1 MKRTLLVALLLICAS
16 VLCACG
22 DALPAESP
30 APEVVST
37 PAPTVLVPLPQSS
50 PEALPEETPK
60 EPEAP
65 EISPAPTAEP
75 SETQTPTPTLTPA
88 PSPTLAPTPVPTP
101 VPTPAPTPRPAATPN
116 PNADTHSLQY
126 EDMKAMWLSQY
137 DLADIYA
144 AGGAQRSRED
154 FTARMAQ
161 VLDNVKAEGFNTVIL
176 QLRPFADS
184 MYPSEY
190 YPMSSFVTGR
200 IGAAANY
207 DPVAIAVEL
216 AHERELSIH
225 AWINPLRG
233 MYEKEMDNVSARYPM
248 RQWYDNAELRGKYIV
263 AVGGRW
269 YLNPAYE
276 EVRELIRAGAEEA
289 LNLYD
294 FDGLHMD
301 DYFYPHTDASFDADA
316 YAGYKNSGGIMSLA
330 DFRRNNVNILVEE
343 LYSTTHRSGGE
354 RLFGI
359 SPGGNSNTAYNS
371 QYADIYSWCSKP
383 GYVDYI
389 CPQVY
394 WGLEHATHDFLKVTR
409 EFQNMIKTDSVDL
422 IIGMTFGKAYSKE
435 DQWAGSGKDEWKQN
449 DDILL
454 RCLQSTAQLDSCR
467 GVAVFCYQ
475 YFYEPL
481 SGEAVEETAAER
493 ENFMTL
499 FPNISWK

>member
-1 MKRTLLVALLLICAS
+1 MKKVLAAAIISFGLF
-16 VLCACG
+16 LCACG
-22 DALPAESP
+22 NSIVEEQHLSELT
-30 APEVVST
+30 ET
-37 PAPTVLVPLPQSS
+37 PAQTTVLPLPQN
-50 PEALPEETPK
+50 
-60 EPEAP
+60 
-65 EISPAPTAEP
+65 
-75 SETQTPTPTLTPA
+75 
-88 PSPTLAPTPVPTP
+88 
-101 VPTPAPTPRPAATPN
+101 TPN
-116 PNADTHSLQY
+116 DSSHEDRADIYSLQY

-144 AGGAQRSRED
+144 SGGTQRSSED
-154 FTARMAQ
+154 FTARMEQ

-190 YPMSSFVTGR
+190 YPMSSFVTGK
-200 IGAAANY
+200 IGAEPSY
-207 DPVAIAVEL
+207 DPIAITLEL
-216 AHERELSIH
+216 AHARELSIH

-233 MYEKEMDNVSARYPM
+233 MYETEMESVGARYPM
-248 RQWYDNAELRGKYIV
+248 RQWYDDPELRGKYIV

-276 EVRELIRAGAEEA
+276 EVRELILAGAEEA
-289 LNLYD
+289 LTVYD

-301 DYFYPHTDASFDADA
+301 DYFYPTTDEAFDAAA
-316 YAGYKNSGGIMSLA
+316 YLEYENSGGTMSLA
-330 DFRRNNVNILVEE
+330 DFRRNNINILVEE
-343 LYSTTHRSGGE
+343 LYSITHLSGEG

-359 SPGGNSNTAYNS
+359 SPGGNSNTAYGS
-371 QYADIYSWCSKP
+371 QYADIYTWCSKA

-389 CPQVY
+389 CPQIY
-394 WGLEHATHDFLKVTR
+394 WGLEHETHDFLRVTR
-409 EFQNMIKTDSVDL
+409 EFQDMIKTDSVDL

-454 RCLQSTAQLDSCR
+454 RCLQSTLDLDSCR

-481 SGEAVEETAAER
+481 SGEKVEETAAER

>member
-1 MKRTLLVALLLICAS
+1 MKKTLLALLLICALS
-16 VLCACG
+16 LCACG
-22 DALPAESP
+22 EALPAETP
-30 APEVVST
+30 APENAAT
-37 PAPTVLVPLPQSS
+37 PAPTVLIPLPQTS
-50 PEALPEETPK
+50 PESLPVETPEEPK
-60 EPEAP
+60 EPE
-65 EISPAPTAEP
+65 ISPT
-75 SETQTPTPTLTPA
+75 
-88 PSPTLAPTPVPTP
+88 PSPI
-101 VPTPAPTPRPAATPN
+101 PTPAPTPEPTPTPTPTPKPAVSPN
-116 PNADTHSLQY
+116 PNADSHSLQY

-144 AGGAQRSRED
+144 AGGVQRTQED
-154 FTARMAQ
+154 FTARMEQ

-184 MYPSEY
+184 MYPSAY

-200 IGAAANY
+200 IGAAAAY

-233 MYEKEMDNVSARYPM
+233 MYEKEIESVGQEYPM
-248 RQWYDNAELRGKYIV
+248 RQWYDDDALRGKYIV
-263 AVGGRW
+263 SYGGRW

-301 DYFYPHTDASFDADA
+301 DYFYPTTDVSFDEAV
-316 YAGYKNSGGIMSLA
+316 YAEYKKSGGTMSLA
-330 DFRRNNVNILVEE
+330 DYRRNNVNLLVEE
-343 LYSTTHRSGGE
+343 LYSTTHRSGAE
-354 RLFGI
+354 RIFGI

-394 WGLEHATHDFLKVTR
+394 WGLEHATHDFLRVSR

-435 DQWAGSGKDEWKQN
+435 DQWAGSGKDEWKN
-449 DDILL
+449 NYDILL
-454 RCLQSTAQLDSCR
+454 RCLQSTLELDSCR

-475 YFYEPL
+475 YFYEPI

-499 FPNISWK
+499 FPDISWK

>member
-1 MKRTLLVALLLICAS
+1 MKKTPVVSLLLICA
-16 VLCACG
+16 LIFCACAG
-22 DALPAESP
+22 TQPPESP
-30 APEVVST
+30 APEAAAT
-37 PAPTVLVPLPQSS
+37 PAPSALIPLPQSS
-50 PEALPEETPK
+50 PTPTE

-65 EISPAPTAEP
+65 PQESDEPEISPTPTP
-75 SETQTPTPTLTPA
+75 STEATPTPTPTP
-88 PSPTLAPTPVPTP
+88 TTAPTPTA
-101 VPTPAPTPRPAATPN
+101 APSAAPN
-116 PNADTHSLQY
+116 PNADTYSLQY

-144 AGGAQRSRED
+144 SGGGQRPRED
-154 FTARMAQ
+154 FTERMAQ
-161 VLDNVKAEGFNTVIL
+161 VLDNVKAEGFNTVIV

-190 YPMSSFVTGR
+190 YPVSSFVTGK
-200 IGAAANY
+200 IGAPASY
-207 DPVAIAVEL
+207 DPVAIIVEL
-216 AHERELSIH
+216 AHERELSVH

-233 MYEKEMDNVSARYPM
+233 MYENEIESVDARYPM
-248 RQWYDNAELRGKYIV
+248 RQWYDDDALRGKYIV

-289 LNLYD
+289 LTLYD

-301 DYFYPHTDASFDADA
+301 DYFYPTTDASFDADA
-316 YAGYKNSGGIMSLA
+316 YAEYLSSGGTMSLG
-330 DFRRNNVNILVEE
+330 DFRRNNVNLLVKE
-343 LYSTTHRSGGE
+343 LYSTTHRSGAQ

-359 SPGGNSNTAYNS
+359 SPGGNSDTAYGS
-371 QYADIYSWCSKP
+371 QYADIYAWCAKA

-394 WGLEHATHDFLKVTR
+394 WGLEHATHDFLRVTR
-409 EFQNMIKTDSVDL
+409 EFQDMIKTDSVDL

-454 RCLQSTAQLDSCR
+454 RCLQSTLELDSCR

-499 FPNISWK
+499 FPDISWQ